1 MSEYIDTLYNYT
13 PIQTDPNTVDLGFED
28 PFLTA
33 DLTDP
38 NSYTEL
44 FKTQELTKATD
55 LLSGLKTSAKSIKS
69 RFPTIGKSNSETISL
84 PDLLKQQGVDFTI
97 TSSYRPGAI
106 TKSGHKSNHSIE
118 GGAYDIKPTN
128 GKSFEDL
135 REQIYSNPTII
146 QWMNDHGWG
155 IIEETTP
162 DVMAKTGA
170 TGKHWHFGP
179 DSMGVE
185 NFKKRLEEY
194 NNKVQKGGQ
203 GLKFEDTL
211 SEYNPQPPKLNTKN
225 LLMFKNLLYSDDL
238 SDDDYDQIFTDND
251 IQQSEN
257 PAFPHIYIP
266 TPKQPKEQIYMSTT
280 TKSYSG
286 NIPEL
291 IHQMVPDKQK
301 ADILTSIAYNE
312 SGFKINAK
320 NPVSSASGLFQFTN
334 ATKQRFGYGN
344 TPQSQIAAASRL
356 YDNNLQ
362 QLQPY
367 VSKYGNKGKS
377 LAQLMYGMW
386 LNPQATL
393 DYLKTGNSNF
403 SDAQGTTLNKV
414 FNKMI

>member
-1 MSEYIDTLYNYT
+1 MSEFIDTLYDYT
-13 PIQTDPNTVDLGFED
+13 PIQTDPNKVDLGFED

-38 NSYTEL
+38 NSYIEL
-44 FKTQELTKATD
+44 FKQDKSPTAID
-55 LLSGLKTSAKSIKS
+55 LLGNLQKSAEDIKS
-69 RFPTIGKSNSETISL
+69 KFPTIGKSDSETISL

-97 TSSYRPGAI
+97 TSSYRPNAV

-118 GGAYDIKPTN
+118 GGAYDIKPAN

-135 REQIYSNPTII
+135 KEQIYSNPTIV

-162 DVMAKTGA
+162 EVMAKTGA

-179 DSMGVE
+179 DSMGVQ

-194 NNKVQKGGQ
+194 NNKVEKGEY

-211 SEYNPQPPKLNTKN
+211 SEYNSEPPKLNTKN

-238 SDDDYDQIFTDND
+238 SDDDYNQIFTDNNN
-251 IQQSEN
+251 EN
-257 PAFPHIYIP
+257 TETAFPHIF
-266 TPKQPKEQIYMSTT
+266 TPEPK
-280 TKSYSG
+280 TKSYNSNNYKG
-286 NIPEL
+286 SIPTL
-291 IHQMVPDKQK
+291 IHQMIPDKEK
-301 ADILTSIAYNE
+301 ADILTKIAYNE
-312 SGFKINAK
+312 SGFNVNAK
-320 NPVSSASGLFQFTN
+320 NPKSSASGLFQFTN

-344 TPQSQIAAASRL
+344 TAEEQIQAASRL

-362 QLQPY
+362 QLQS
-367 VSKYGNKGKS
+367 VASQYGTKGKS

-386 LNPQATL
+386 FSPQATL
-393 DYLKTGNSNF
+393 NYLKTGNTNF
-403 SDAQGTTLNKV
+403 SDAQGTTLNNI
-414 FNKMI
+414 FNKMV